1 MATRDE
7 TGTRR
12 AKQVARREGVA
23 RLVLAE
29 GTVKIEALAE
39 RFDASIMTIHRD
51 LDDLESK
58 GVLRK
63 IRGAA
68 SAVSSTLMD
77 ASDAYRATKQLPE
90 KQAVALACV
99 DYLEPGQSVFLD
111 DSTTVR
117 QVAKFVESRM
127 PLTVICNALPLLNE
141 LHDIRGIS
149 LVALGGAYYS
159 WCGAFM
165 GPITTDEVSRIR
177 ADVAVLSTAAIVDDM
192 CFHQHQDTVA
202 VKKALIASSASRIL
216 LVDHTKFDKRA
227 LHEIVPLT
235 DFDLVIVD
243 AWTPDEHVDRMRSR
257 GINVVVAPPS
267 GRDEFDGI
275 DHGRGRDGADG
286 NGTLAGARTTTV
298 R

>member
-1 MATRDE
+1 MAARDE
-7 TGTRR
+7 TGARR

-29 GTVKIEALAE
+29 GTVKIETLAE
-39 RFDASIMTIHRD
+39 RFDASVMTIHRD
-51 LDDLESK
+51 LDELESK
-58 GVLRK
+58 GILRK

-77 ASDAYRATKQLPE
+77 ASDAYRTTKQLRE
-90 KQAVALACV
+90 KQAVARACV

-117 QVAKFVESRM
+117 QIAGVIESRM

-149 LVALGGAYYS
+149 LVALGGTYYS

-177 ADVAVLSTAAIVDDM
+177 ADVAVLSTAAIVDDV

-202 VKKALIASSASRIL
+202 VKKALIASSAKRIL
-216 LVDHTKFDKRA
+216 LVDHTKFDRRA

-243 AWTPDEHVDRMRSR
+243 AWTSEEHVNRMRSR
-257 GINVVVAPPS
+257 GINVVVAPVHSPDDVE
-267 GRDEFDGI
+267 RMN
-275 DHGRGRDGADG
+275 HGRERDIGNDQGTPAGR
-286 NGTLAGARTTTV
+286 RPTTV